1 MNTLVWLG
9 PCNAS
14 SQKFLDLIRSESF
27 QQKNNIIFFE
37 IPHYKEGE
45 SNKIPPHNLLLAESH
60 AILTYALQD
69 FPTSHQVLFCRTIE
83 LSQLIHDGL
92 RPLNRYFFLTDKQ
105 TQVDLQTL
113 IHSFNYITTTVKNK
127 PHYQS
132 TLPSMRN
139 SLAVLN
145 KIAEDQINEL
155 QNFIL
160 ADEERKHQFRSQIR
174 LIRNL
179 SMSRDIEE
187 IAQVLWDDLK
197 SNENIKSIFFLSMSK
212 VGILN
217 QIHYRNGKFYFELIR
232 QTTATQKEFLKSINH
247 QIQRDEIYNLSL
259 AQMESLSFLIKKTLR
274 KTLATPLFD
283 FHFETQLILF
293 LEVENN
299 WTPPNTFR
307 EQISERL
314 SFVRL
319 TLEKHFLQ
327 ESMRS
332 KTHLWTSTF
341 DDFNDPLAISDSD
354 NHLIRFNQK
363 FQQAFKGEL
372 KNPALGEKQTL
383 PDFIKNRVE
392 FSSTNGSFEVGVQN
406 KIYRVSTY
414 PIKGTST
421 TRSAHI
427 IHAVDISTERAL
439 YSRIT
444 QSEKMVAIGQLAG
457 NLSEALT
464 RPLKEISRLA
474 SLYMPQPTIS
484 ATAHQDLNEINKA
497 SLRSLKI
504 IDDFEKFSHGT
515 IVKTSLYAES
525 IIEKTIPL
533 IKAIIHGHR
542 FQMRLSESRHLIFAS
557 LSLMQ
562 QVLYNLLRNA
572 HQSMSQPGIIE
583 ISTETK
589 ELKSHSN
596 KFRLGVI
603 IKIID
608 SGRGVP
614 ETLRS
619 MLFQPFISSKG
630 NDGTGLGLNIV
641 KQIVESHDGVVGYE
655 PNFGGGSI
663 FWVWLPMSENEVT
676 EE

>member
-9 PCNAS
+9 PCSAS
-14 SQKFLDLIRSESF
+14 SQKFLDLIRTESF

-45 SNKIPPHNLLLAESH
+45 SNKIPQHNLLLAESSS
-60 AILTYALQD
+60 ILTYALQG
-69 FPTSHQVLFCRTIE
+69 FPSSLQVLFCRTIE
-83 LSQLIHDGL
+83 LSQFIQDGL
-92 RPLNRYFFLTDKQ
+92 RPLNRYFFLTDEQ
-105 TQVDLQTL
+105 NQSDLQTL
-113 IHSFNYITTTVKNK
+113 IHSFNYTTTTLKNK

-145 KIAEDQINEL
+145 KIAGNQINEL

-160 ADEERKHQFRSQIR
+160 ADEERKQQFRSQIR

-217 QIHYRNGKFYFELIR
+217 QIHYRNGKFYLELIR
-232 QTTATQKEFLKSINH
+232 QTTTTQKEFLNSINH
-247 QIQRDEIYNLSL
+247 QIQRGEIYSLSST
-259 AQMESLSFLIKKTLR
+259 QMESLSFLMKKNLR
-274 KTLATPLFD
+274 KTMAIPLFD
-283 FHFETQLILF
+283 FHFETQLTLF
-293 LEVENN
+293 IEVENN

-314 SFVRL
+314 SFIRL
-319 TLEKHFLQ
+319 TLEKYFLQ

-354 NHLIRFNQK
+354 NQLVRFNQK
-363 FQQAFKGEL
+363 FQQAFKDEI
-372 KNPALGEKQTL
+372 KTPALAEY
-383 PDFIKNRVE
+383 
-392 FSSTNGSFEVGVQN
+392 SSSNDSFEISVQN
-406 KIYRVSTY
+406 KIYRANTY
-414 PIKGTST
+414 PITGTST

-464 RPLKEISRLA
+464 KPLKEISRLA
-474 SLYMPQPTIS
+474 SLYMPQPTTS
-484 ATAHQDLNEINKA
+484 ATARHDLNEINKA
-497 SLRSLKI
+497 SIRSLKI
-504 IDDFEKFSHGT
+504 IEDFEKFSRGT
-515 IVKTSLYAES
+515 IVKSPIYAES

-572 HQSMSQPGIIE
+572 HQSMTQPGIIE
-583 ISTETK
+583 ISTETQ

-655 PNFGGGSI
+655 PNVGGGSI
-663 FWVWLPMSENEVT
+663 FWVWLPMSENKEK